1 MGSILRLGGGLLLLI
16 ISNIAIGSI
25 QAAAAREWNTKT
37 FLNGLIKGGIV
48 IGAFVAVWFAG
59 WLNPDLVVIETGG
72 QQMNLSTAFYF
83 ILVMGFV
90 CYAGKILVKL
100 KEIVTTK
107 SAINSNSPAP
117 SEEKPE
123 EGTDDAEGRASA
135 VEEKS
140 SNNEEVIQGG

>member
-16 ISNIAIGSI
+16 VSNIAIGSI
-25 QAAAAREWNTKT
+25 HAAAAREWNTKT
-37 FLNGLIKGGIV
+37 FVNGLIKGGIV
-48 IGAFVAVWFAG
+48 IGAFIAVWFAG

-90 CYAGKILVKL
+90 GYAGKILVKL

-107 SAINSNSPAP
+107 SAVDV
-117 SEEKPE
+117 SEDTQSKQ
-123 EGTDDAEGRASA
+123 
-135 VEEKS
+135 K
-140 SNNEEVIQGG
+140 